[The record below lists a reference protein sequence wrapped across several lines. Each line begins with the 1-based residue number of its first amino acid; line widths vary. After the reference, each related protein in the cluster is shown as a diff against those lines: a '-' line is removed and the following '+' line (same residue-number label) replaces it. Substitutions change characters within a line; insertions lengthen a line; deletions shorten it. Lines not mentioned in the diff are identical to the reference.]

1 MLYYLPP
8 GVRIKYFH
16 KIWADDVLIV
26 VAWLMLC
33 VAAILY
39 QTQSV
44 NLYNEYS
51 LATGRILSALVNMAR
66 KRTFRAPLWHSSSS
80 STQRYGQSS
89 FRFSF
94 SPGGFLVNASQ
105 PRG

>member
-16 KIWADDVLIV
+16 KIWADDVLII

-33 VAAILY
+33 AAAILY

-51 LATGRILSALVNMAR
+51 SATGRIPSTLVNMAR
-66 KRTFRAPLWHSSSS
+66 EGTLLS
-80 STQRYGQSS
+80 STLAQ
-89 FRFSF
+89 
-94 SPGGFLVNASQ
+94 
-105 PRG
+105 